1 MPDFFLG
8 GGTPKANIRPDW
20 HEHPH
25 SPPQNSRPAVAC
37 GGAEQKGVVGEKATL
52 QIPRAAVPSSCFFC
66 PILPLG
72 ADLGEEEEEETV
84 MGRWKIF
91 LLLF

>member
-1 MPDFFLG
+1 M
-8 GGTPKANIRPDW
+8 TPKANIRPDGY
-20 HEHPH
+20 EHPH
-25 SPPQNSRPAVAC
+25 SPQIFRPAVAC

-52 QIPRAAVPSSCFFC
+52 QIPRAVVPSSGFFC
-66 PILPLG
+66 PILSLG
-72 ADLGEEEEEETV
+72 AGLGEEEEEETV